1 MTVQSLSGPA
11 TPSPGNMRPQDGR
24 PRFKPSS
31 RLKAWLPILLIAP
44 SVILL
49 VMLIAYPLIFA
60 LKNSFYFWNLQTS
73 PDPVMFVGLANY
85 RMVLQGPE
93 FLPSLWNT
101 IVLSVS
107 GTAIE
112 FTLGLAIALLL
123 ANKLPGMSISR
134 AILIMPTTIA
144 PVVVGFL
151 FRYMYDPTGG
161 MGTWLLNVSG
171 IGAPPAGILGTAST
185 ALAAV
190 LVADVWQWTPFFAI
204 TLYAGLLSV
213 PPDLTEAARLDG
225 ASAWTILRRIK
236 LPLIMKT
243 AMIVLILRFM
253 QLFNTFDLVLVLTRG
268 GPGTSSRTLGYT
280 LYQQGLVEF
289 NIGMAS
295 ATTWLIV
302 IIVNAFV
309 GLFAFFAFRNWE
321 W

>member
-1 MTVQSLSGPA
+1 MTDMSMAARGPSRSKSL
-11 TPSPGNMRPQDGR
+11 
-24 PRFKPSS
+24 
-31 RLKAWLPILLIAP
+31 LKTYLPILLIAP
-44 SVILL
+44 SIILL
-49 VMLIAYPLIFA
+49 IALIAYPLVFA

-85 RMVLQGPE
+85 ELVLSGPE

-101 IVLSVS
+101 LLLTVS
-107 GTAIE
+107 GTVIE
-112 FTLGLAIALLL
+112 FSLGLAIALLL
-123 ANKLPGMSISR
+123 ANKLPGMSLSR

-151 FRYMYDPTGG
+151 FRYMYDPSGG
-161 MGTWLLNVSG
+161 LGTWLMDTIG
-171 IGAPPAGILGTAST
+171 PGAPGAGILGDPST
-185 ALAAV
+185 ALAAI
-190 LVADVWQWTPFFAI
+190 LFADVWQWTPFFAI

-213 PPDLTEAARLDG
+213 SPSLLEAARLDG
-225 ASAWTILRRIK
+225 ATALTILWRIK

-243 AMIVLILRFM
+243 AVIVLLLRFM
-253 QLFNTFDLVLVLTRG
+253 QLFNTFDLVLILTKG

-302 IIVNAFV
+302 IIVNAIV
-309 GLFAFFAFRNWE
+309 GLYAFFAFKNWE

>member
-1 MTVQSLSGPA
+1 MSDYSLAESNTLRPRNRLRQNE
-11 TPSPGNMRPQDGR
+11 PGN
-24 PRFKPSS
+24 
-31 RLKAWLPILLIAP
+31 RLKTYLPVLLIAP

-49 VMLIAYPLIFA
+49 ILLIAYPLIFA

-73 PDPVMFVGLANY
+73 PEPLQFVGLANY
-85 RMVLQGPE
+85 RMVLSGPE

-101 IVLSVS
+101 LVLTVS
-107 GTAIE
+107 GTAIQ
-112 FTLGLAIALLL
+112 FCLGLAIALLL
-123 ANKLPGMSISR
+123 ANKLPGMSVSR

-151 FRYMYDPTGG
+151 FRYMYDPSGG
-161 MGTWLLNVSG
+161 LATWLLDVVG
-171 IGAPPAGILGTAST
+171 IGAPAAGILGSVNTS
-185 ALAAV
+185 LAAI
-190 LVADVWQWTPFFAI
+190 LVADTWQWTPFFAI
-204 TLYAGLLSV
+204 TLYAALLSV
-213 PPDLTEAARLDG
+213 SPDLIEAARLDG
-225 ASAWTILRRIK
+225 ASALTILWRIK
-236 LPLIMKT
+236 LPLILNT
-243 AMIVLILRFM
+243 ALILLILRFM

-302 IIVNAFV
+302 IIVNAIV
-309 GLFAFFAFRNWE
+309 GLYAFFAFRKWD